1 MKHTNFPL
9 FIDSTDK
16 KVLVYGCGLIATRR
30 IKTLLMFKFQ
40 IEVIGRTPSKELE
53 ALLAESK
60 ICKRIEYHRKQID
73 DSDISKIN
81 KETFLVVAAT
91 SDRNINNK
99 IAERA
104 KECGVFHSIADAKD
118 ECDIFFPAVRTKDE
132 VVVGIAGD
140 GSNHKKTREIADD
153 IGTLL
158 KNKR

>member
-16 KVLVYGCGLIATRR
+16 KVIVYGCGVIATRR
-30 IKTLLMFKFQ
+30 IKTLLKFKFQ
-40 IEVIGRTPSKELE
+40 IEVIGRTPSKEFE
-53 ALLAESK
+53 ALLDESES
-60 ICKRIEYHRKQID
+60 CERIKFHRKPID

-81 KETFLVVAAT
+81 KEIFLVVAAT

-104 KECGVFHSIADAKD
+104 KESGVFHSIADAKD
-118 ECDIFFPAVRTKDE
+118 ECDVFFPAIRTKDE

-140 GSNHKKTREIADD
+140 GSNHQKTREIADN
-153 IGTLL
+153 IGDLL
-158 KNKR
+158 DKN

>member
-16 KVLVYGCGLIATRR
+16 EVIVYGCGVIATRR
-30 IKTLLMFKFQ
+30 IKTLLKFKFQ
-40 IEVIGRTPSKELE
+40 IDVIGRTPSKELE
-53 ALLAESK
+53 ALLNESEN
-60 ICKRIEYHRKQID
+60 CERIKFHRKPIN

-99 IAERA
+99 IAARA

-118 ECDIFFPAVRTKDE
+118 ECDVFFPAVRTKDE
-132 VVVGIAGD
+132 VVIGIAGD
-140 GSNHKKTREIADD
+140 GSDHKKTRKIADN
-153 IGTLL
+153 IRTFLE
-158 KNKR
+158 NN

>member
-16 KVLVYGCGLIATRR
+16 KVIVYGCGVIATRR
-30 IKTLLMFKFQ
+30 IKTLLKFKFQ
-40 IEVIGRTPSKELE
+40 IDVIGRTPTVEFEK
-53 ALLAESK
+53 LLYEPENSEQIK
-60 ICKRIEYHRKQID
+60 FCRKPID

-81 KETFLVVAAT
+81 KNIFLVVAAT
-91 SDRNINNK
+91 SDRDINNK

-104 KECGVFHSIADAKD
+104 KECDVFHSIADSKD
-118 ECDIFFPAVRTKDE
+118 ECDFFFPAVRSKDE

-140 GSNHKKTREIADD
+140 GSNHKKTRKIADD

-158 KNKR
+158 ENN

>member
-16 KVLVYGCGLIATRR
+16 KVIVYGCGVIATRR
-30 IKTLLMFKFQ
+30 IKTLLKFKFQ
-40 IEVIGRTPSKELE
+40 IDIIGRTPSKELE
-53 ALLAESK
+53 TLLEQYEVFEQIK
-60 ICKRIEYHRKQID
+60 FHRKPID

-118 ECDIFFPAVRTKDE
+118 ECDVFFPAIRTKDE

-140 GSNHKKTREIADD
+140 GSNHKKTREIADN
-153 IGTLL
+153 IGDLL
-158 KNKR
+158 DKN

>member
-16 KVLVYGCGLIATRR
+16 KAIVYGCGLIATRR
-30 IKTLLMFKFQ
+30 IKTLLKFKFQ
-40 IEVIGRTPSKELE
+40 IYVIGRTPSKELE
-53 ALLAESK
+53 AILEESEYK
-60 ICKRIEYHRKQID
+60 ERIKFQRKPID

-81 KETFLVVAAT
+81 KEIFLVVAAT
-91 SDRNINNK
+91 SDRYINNK

-104 KECGVFHSIADAKD
+104 KECGVFHSIADSKD
-118 ECDIFFPAVRTKDE
+118 ECDVFFPAVRSKDE

-140 GSNHKKTREIADD
+140 GSNHKKTRKIADD

-158 KNKR
+158 ENN

>member
-16 KVLVYGCGLIATRR
+16 KVIVYGCGVIATRR
-30 IKTLLMFKFQ
+30 IKTLMKFNFQ
-40 IEVIGRTPSKELE
+40 IDVIGRTPSKELE
-53 ALLAESK
+53 ALLDESES
-60 ICKRIEYHRKQID
+60 CERIKFYRKAIN

-104 KECGVFHSIADAKD
+104 KEFGVFHSIADAKD
-118 ECDIFFPAVRTKDE
+118 ECDVFFPAIRTKDE
-132 VVVGIAGD
+132 VVIGIAGD
-140 GSNHKKTREIADD
+140 GSNHKKTREIADN
-153 IGTLL
+153 IRSFLE
-158 KNKR
+158 NN